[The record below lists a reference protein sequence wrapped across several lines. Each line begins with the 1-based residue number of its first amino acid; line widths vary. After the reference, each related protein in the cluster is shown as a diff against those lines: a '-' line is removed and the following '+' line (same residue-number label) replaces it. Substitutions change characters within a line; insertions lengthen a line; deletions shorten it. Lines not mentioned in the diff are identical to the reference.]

1 MNRYDEFFS
10 IIKKL
15 NEANIQYE
23 VVEETEYGLTCI
35 ASREDLSC
43 IEIELTGKGPDSQTN
58 S

>member
-1 MNRYDEFFS
+1 MNIYDEFFS

-15 NEANIQYE
+15 NEANVQYA

-43 IEIELTGKGPDSQTN
+43 IEIELTGKGPDP
-58 S
+58 